1 MLFAVLFS
9 VAIYGQISMSTTG
22 SYQQNF
28 NTLISTGSGNW
39 VDNSTLA
46 NWYAKRSGNGN
57 MLIADIGTSSGGD
70 LYSYGSVGS
79 TERALGSLGSGGA
92 SAGNFAWGVL
102 LKNNSIF
109 TITDIK
115 VSYIGEQWRN
125 SGAAAQTVA
134 FYYKISSSIITDLQ
148 PNVNTGWTAVTN
160 LDFISP
166 VTGGTVGALDGNASS
181 NKVTKSNIS
190 IPTLNLPA
198 GSYILLKWDDP
209 DHLGID
215 HGLAIDDVSINWTV
229 NDVVKAE
236 PSNFPTDFSCG
247 TSINSSIGIS
257 WLDAIGSIVPDGYL
271 IKWSAVSFADIT
283 NPVDGTPIA
292 NGANAQNVA
301 KGLQNFTATG
311 LTPSTPY
318 YFKIWSYTNSGSF
331 IDYKL
336 VSEPQTSCSTLASP
350 CNFLEDF
357 SNSKATSGYA
367 DGSFLGNNSILW
379 TYTAARDEN
388 GDANNSGI
396 NGKALMLR
404 RVSDNSKVVSS
415 VINSGIANFSVKLYK
430 GFTGGGPRQV
440 ELFINSISIGVSP
453 IFDDFFEHFFT
464 VNNINIA
471 GNIVI
476 ELRNITA
483 GQIII
488 DDLQWTCFTGTPE
501 PYINIKGNNINII
514 NGDITPSADDGT
526 DFGSAIISGSDVEK
540 TFTIQNLGSANLVLD
555 SPAVAVLSGNKGFT
569 VSAQPTVNP
578 MAGFTNQTFKIK
590 FNNPVPGTYTETVMI
605 GSNDPDTPLYTFDV
619 KAVVATPDVTV
630 DKISLTGF
638 TYPFGQGPSATQKIL
653 VNGSNLAGSVTVVSS
668 TDWEISTNLTYDG
681 GNITPWNVITIG
693 KNGSNAVTNQTIHV
707 RLKDGL
713 GVGNYAGAL
722 SITSTNA
729 ATQTVTL
736 NGHVTAGI
744 RDIKVTGNGTSIT
757 NGSVNPLGL
766 NNTLFAGQNLGDSQT
781 KAFEIK
787 NLGGAPLMIGTMS
800 VSGIDA
806 SSFTILN
813 GPAVGTILNQNQIAS
828 FEIKFEPTSIGTKN
842 ATISIVND
850 DPNDNPYVFAVK
862 GGATYCSSAGE
873 LIIARQDFEVS
884 PATPVMNYT
893 LTNFGA
899 IAPGPNTGFSNG
911 SSGSNS
917 APKNNNLHSEGARGY
932 RIQGA
937 DPISEAPSGV
947 RFTFDNVNTS
957 AYTDISLSLK
967 IAGFSLG
974 STSNGMDDLN
984 AANQSTSVHDD
995 KLDYVLVEV
1004 SPDEGVTWYQQAKV
1018 VSGQLNLPWS
1028 FGSAGTVAG
1037 SRTFSADNNM
1047 TYFNSTSTSRYSAVT
1062 ITNLPAVTGLKVRIS
1077 AQNNAIN
1084 ESWILD
1090 DIRITSTGLVP
1101 KVWNGSAWI
1110 PSVPQPSD
1118 KAIIIADYNS
1128 GTNGGFKV
1136 CQCEISTGATLN
1148 VGGNT
1153 EVKVSDFLIN
1163 NGSVLVESDGNFTQ
1177 TNEVDTN
1184 SGTGTF
1190 KVLRDI
1196 NLSAE
1201 REQYNYIVSPTQGTN
1216 LKDIY
1221 KDTGSNP
1228 IAVPFVLYH
1237 NEPSNT
1243 FFNSSGA
1250 YIKGRALAVKEPVYS
1265 VFAPSIM
1272 KASFTGLPANGS
1284 FTYNLVNSGVANP
1297 NRGYNLIGN
1306 PYPSNMDLIKF
1317 YSDNSTSG
1325 NLSPTFYFWD
1335 NTANTQTVQMGDSYQ
1350 GQAYANFN
1358 AATPTGVGTPTKAF
1372 GDPGAEGLKSPTR
1385 YVKVAQGFMA
1395 KVINANSL
1403 NVTFSNSARKA
1414 EPAVVFFGKGQSGE
1428 NEIAVNRYWLNLITP
1443 ANLASNIAVVYFKE
1457 GTDGF
1462 AKDDSRSMGG
1472 SDAIYSLVDDEKV
1485 SINGKSSFT
1494 LGDKVDLGTSHFAG
1508 GSYSIAIDKAEGI
1521 FANGQN
1527 IYLKDNETETVTN
1540 LTEGNYIF
1548 TASQGLTAGR
1558 FQILYQPEIVL
1569 ASALF
1574 SKEKVIIY
1582 RDGDDF
1588 VLKSSKNI
1596 AEVEVYDASGK
1607 LLLKL
1612 KPNQKE
1618 TRLVASAWIN
1628 GIYFLKI
1635 AQEGKELRRKIRK

>member
-1 MLFAVLFS
+1 MIVVLQKRCNFIFQKHTIMKKYLPYFYKIMVLFAVMFS
-9 VAIYGQISMSTTG
+9 IKG
-22 SYQQNF
+22 SAQ
-28 NTLISTGSGNW
+28 T
-39 VDNSTLA
+39 TLA
-46 NWYAKRSGNGN
+46 QWTFPNSGTVLTPDVFSPNNAVKLLSCTQTISGVSGNGTQ
-57 MLIADIGTSSGGD
+57 AATASGWDNG
-70 LYSYGSVGS
+70 VG
-79 TERALGSLGSGGA
+79 A
-92 SAGNFAWGVL
+92 
-102 LKNNSIF
+102 KNWMIEINTQGFSEI
-109 TITDIK
+109 
-115 VSYIGEQWRN
+115 
-125 SGAAAQTVA
+125 
-134 FYYKISSSIITDLQ
+134 KISSEQRSS
-148 PNVNTGWTAVTN
+148 NTGPKDFKLQYRIGTGIWSDLPSGSTTVADDFTSGVITN
-160 LDFISP
+160 LPITSGSDVSSLFIRWVMKSN
-166 VTGGTVGALDGNASS
+166 VAVNGGTVAAAGTSRID
-181 NKVTKSNIS
+181 NIK
-190 IPTLNLPA
+190 IVGT
-198 GSYILLKWDDP
+198 
-209 DHLGID
+209 
-215 HGLAIDDVSINWTV
+215 AITA
-229 NDVVKAE
+229 VKPE

-247 TSINSSIGIS
+247 IATNSSIGIS

-283 NPVDGTPIA
+283 NPVDGTPTA

-311 LTPSTPY
+311 LSPSTPY
-318 YFKIWSYTNSGSF
+318 FFKIWSYTNSGSI

-336 VSEPQTSCSTLASP
+336 VSEPQTSCSTLASS

-357 SNSKATSGYA
+357 SNSKATSSYA

-404 RVSDNSKVVSS
+404 KVSDNSKVVSS

-430 GFTGGGPRQV
+430 GFTGVGPRQV
-440 ELFINSISIGVSP
+440 ELFINSISIVVSP
-453 IFDDFFEHFFT
+453 IFDDFSEHVFT

-476 ELRNITA
+476 ELRNIT
-483 GQIII
+483 GEQIII
-488 DDLQWTCFTGTPE
+488 DDLKWTCFTGTPE
-501 PYINIKGNNINII
+501 PNINIKGNNINII
-514 NGDITPSADDGT
+514 NGDITPSAADGT
-526 DFGSAIISGSDVEK
+526 DFGSAIISGSNVEK
-540 TFTIQNLGSANLVLD
+540 IFTIQNLGSANLVLD

-578 MAGFTNQTFKIK
+578 MAGFTNQTLKMK
-590 FNNPVPGTYTETVMI
+590 FNNPVPGNYTETLMI
-605 GSNDPDTPLYTFDV
+605 GSNDPDTPIYTFNV
-619 KAVVATPDVTV
+619 KAVVSTPNLTV
-630 DKISLTGF
+630 DKITLTGF

-681 GNITPWNVITIG
+681 GNIAPWNVITIG

-713 GVGNYAGAL
+713 GVGNYAGTL

-736 NGHVTAGI
+736 NGNVTSGV

-757 NGSVNPLGL
+757 NGSVTPLGL

-787 NLGGAPLMIGTMS
+787 NLAGAPLTIGTMS

-842 ATISIVND
+842 STISIVND

-862 GGATYCSSAGE
+862 GGATYCSSPGE

-884 PATPVMNYT
+884 PATPEMNYT
-893 LTNFGA
+893 LTNFGD
-899 IAPGPNTGFSNG
+899 IAPGPNTGFSSG

-937 DPISEAPSGV
+937 DPVSEAPSGV

-984 AANQSTSVHDD
+984 AGNESTSVHDD

-1004 SPDEGVTWYQQAKV
+1004 SPDAGVTWYQQAKV
-1018 VSGQLNLPWS
+1018 ISGQLNLPWS

-1047 TYFNSTSTSRYSAVT
+1047 TYFNSTPTSRYSAVT

-1118 KAIIIADYNS
+1118 KAIITADYNS

-1201 REQYNYIVSPTQGTN
+1201 REQYNYIASPTQGTN

-1221 KDTGSNP
+1221 KDAGGNP

-1237 NEPSNT
+1237 NEPTNT
-1243 FFNSSGA
+1243 FFNSSGG
-1250 YIKGRALAVKEPVYS
+1250 YFKGRALAVKEPVYS
-1265 VFAPSIM
+1265 VFALTTM
-1272 KASFTGLPANGS
+1272 KASFTGPPANGS

-1325 NLSPTFYFWD
+1325 NLSPTFYYWD
-1335 NTANTQTVQMGDSYQ
+1335 NTANTQTVQMGDLYN
-1350 GQAYANFN
+1350 GLAYANFN
-1358 AATPTGVGTPTKAF
+1358 AATPTGVGTATKAF
-1372 GDPGAEGLKSPTR
+1372 GDPGAAGLKKPTR
-1385 YVKVAQGFMA
+1385 YLKVAQGFMA
-1395 KVINANSL
+1395 KVINTPTL
-1403 NVTFSNSARKA
+1403 NVAFSNSIRKA
-1414 EPAVVFFGKGQSGE
+1414 DLAEAFFGKGQLVESE
-1428 NEIAVNRYWLNLITP
+1428 TPVDRYWLNLITP
-1443 ANLASNIAVVYFKE
+1443 ANLASNIAVVYFEE
-1457 GTDGF
+1457 GNDGF
-1462 AKDDSRSMGG
+1462 TEDDSRSMGG
-1472 SDAIYSLVDDEKV
+1472 SDVIYSIVEGETV
-1485 SINGKSSFT
+1485 SINGKSRFNIE
-1494 LGDKVDLGTSHFAG
+1494 DQVDLGTAHFSAG
-1508 GSYSIAIDKAEGI
+1508 IYTIAIDQVEGV
-1521 FANGQN
+1521 FANGQP
-1527 IYLKDNETETVTN
+1527 IYLQDHQTGMVAN

-1548 TASQGLTAGR
+1548 EASPGETAGR
-1558 FQILYQPEIVL
+1558 FQIVYRPETMLVTGTQVKAGIV
-1569 ASALF
+1569 
-1574 SKEKVIIY
+1574 VY
-1582 RDGDDF
+1582 RDMDDF
-1588 VLKSSKNI
+1588 VIKSPKDIS
-1596 AEVEVYDASGK
+1596 VVQLFDSSGK
-1607 LLLKL
+1607 LITFL
-1612 KPNQKE
+1612 KPNSKQ
-1618 TRLVASAWIN
+1618 TILNVSAIAN
-1628 GIYFLKI
+1628 GIYVLKI
-1635 AQEGKELRRKIRK
+1635 TTVDGEFTTKKISR